1 MKRLGSSLALT
12 ACLATG
18 MSLAGGGAAHAAPQA
33 AALAAPGKVTVRV
46 DISGPA
52 IGQVV
57 QHFIGLSTETSE
69 LRIRAQQ
76 FKNTGN
82 LARLLAN
89 LGGGVLRFGGESAD
103 NRHFTGT
110 PAVTLR
116 GLASLVRAAGW
127 SVLYTENLGH
137 FNAARVRADARKV
150 ARALGSNL
158 FAFACGN
165 EPDQFVSMR
174 LRPPGWTAGDYLS
187 EVHACYRAI
196 RSVAPRAPL
205 AGPDGNYHRTLLASF
220 ASRNASTIARF
231 TAHFY
236 PLGCRGL
243 HGTAASHAADMLS
256 VKTAAAEAARFGIYA
271 GVAAIAG
278 RPLVIAETSNF
289 CHGGLP
295 GVSNSFASAL
305 WVIDYLLTGAEHRVH
320 AMNLS
325 TGFSAACATYTVLC
339 LNGDNVYD
347 AQPVYYGLLLTR
359 MLGTGRLVPVSIR
372 QTPRQHITA
381 FALRSDGGG
390 LRLMVENMN
399 RAAAAVRLDVGSYR
413 GAATAARLRAPAL
426 LATSGVTIAGARV
439 AADGTFSPGRPDTL
453 HCGAAGC
460 ALPMP
465 GYSAALVTV
474 PVALRSHSR

>member
-1 MKRLGSSLALT
+1 MRRLGSSLVVA
-12 ACLATG
+12 ACVATG
-18 MSLAGGGAAHAAPQA
+18 MSLAGGGAARAAAPASPASLA
-33 AALAAPGKVTVRV
+33 AAPKATVAV

-57 QHFIGLSTETSE
+57 QHFIGLSTESSA
-69 LRIRAQQ
+69 LRLRAPQ

-110 PAVTLR
+110 RPATLR

-127 SVLYTENLGH
+127 SVIYTENLGH
-137 FNAARVRADARKV
+137 FNAARVRADARNV
-150 ARALGSNL
+150 VRALGSNL

-165 EPDQFVSMR
+165 EPDEFVSMR
-174 LRPPGWTAGDYLS
+174 LRPPDWTAGDYLT

-220 ASRNASTIARF
+220 ATRDASTIARF

-243 HGTAASHAADMLS
+243 HGTAASLAADMLS
-256 VKTAAAEAARFGIYA
+256 AKTATAEAARFDIYA
-271 GVAAIAG
+271 GVAALAG

-295 GVSNSFASAL
+295 QVSNSFASAL

-339 LNGDNVYD
+339 LDGDNDYD

-372 QTPRQHITA
+372 QAPRQHITA
-381 FALRSDGGG
+381 FALRTGGGG
-390 LRLMVENMN
+390 LRLMVENMH
-399 RAAAAVRLDVGSYR
+399 RAAAAVTLHVGSYR

-426 LATSGVTIAGARV
+426 LATSGVTIQGSRV
-439 AADGTFSPGRPDTL
+439 AADGSFSPGPRDTL
-453 HCGAAGC
+453 RCGAAGC
-460 ALPMP
+460 PLTMP

-474 PVALRSHSR
+474 PLR